1 MSPFLSTGGLAEVV
15 NALPKAL
22 HTAGHDVRVAIP
34 CYKNIPAEHRGKQAV
49 YCEAHL
55 GAKTV
60 SGALRQSRIPG
71 TKAPVYLIEH
81 EGYFGREHPYGHDA
95 GEYGDNA
102 ERYGFFCLALLDGL
116 ARLDWKPD
124 VINCHDWH
132 TAPIVVHLKSRLA
145 KDPFW
150 RHVPVVYT
158 IHNLNFQGRF
168 KPDQLPFTGFDTALF
183 HPECLE
189 YYGDINLMK
198 GAIVLADRLST
209 VSPRYAREIQTQEY
223 GAGLDGVL
231 RRREQ
236 DLSGILNGIDY
247 DVWNP
252 NKDSYTAAKFSAKS
266 LAGKKTC
273 KRDLQ
278 AAFGLPASD
287 VPLFGV
293 VSRLTWQKGID
304 LIIDTVEQ
312 LADLPFQIALLGT
325 GETGIENRLI
335 AAAQQHPG
343 NVAVILRY
351 DAALA
356 HKIVAGSDFFLMP
369 SRYEPCGLSQL
380 YSLAY
385 GTIPIVRRTG
395 GLADSVRNLVR
406 DNLKKSGATGFSF
419 VPMTSQALLRCMR
432 RAMDLFLN
440 EDALRDMRRRCMA
453 EDFSWD
459 RASREYVALYKEA
472 LRAK

>member
-1 MSPFLSTGGLAEVV
+1 MSPFLSTGGLAEVA

-22 HTAGHDVRVAIP
+22 HAAGHDVRVALP
-34 CYKNIPAEHRGKQAV
+34 CYKSIPAEHRGKQAV
-49 YCEAHL
+49 DCEALL
-55 GAKTV
+55 GTKAV
-60 SGALRQSRIPG
+60 AGALRQTRIPG
-71 TKAPVYLIEH
+71 TKAPVYLVEH
-81 EGYFGREHPYGHDA
+81 EGYFGREHPYGHDT

-116 ARLDWKPD
+116 ARLGWKPD
-124 VINCHDWH
+124 IINCHDWH

-145 KDPFW
+145 KHPFW
-150 RHVPVVYT
+150 RGVPTVYT

-168 KPDQLPFTGFDTALF
+168 GADQLPFAGFDPALF
-183 HPECLE
+183 HPGCLE

-198 GAIVLADRLST
+198 GAICLADKLST
-209 VSPRYAREIQTQEY
+209 VSPRYAREIQTLEY

-231 RRREQ
+231 RQRAP
-236 DLSGILNGIDY
+236 DLCGILNGIDY
-247 DVWNP
+247 EVWNP
-252 NKDSYTAAKFSAKS
+252 KKDAYSAAKFSAKS
-266 LAGKKTC
+266 LAGKKDC

-278 AAFGLPASD
+278 AAFGLPKSD
-287 VPLFGV
+287 APLFGV

-304 LIIDTVEQ
+304 LIIDAVEQ
-312 LADLPFQIALLGT
+312 LPDVPFQVAILGT

-335 AAAQQHPG
+335 AAAQRKPDK
-343 NVAVILRY
+343 VAVILRY
-351 DAALA
+351 DNALA

-395 GLADSVRNLVR
+395 GLADSVRNLSR
-406 DNLKKSGATGFSF
+406 DSARKTDATGFSF
-419 VPMTSQALLRCMR
+419 VPMTNQALLRCMR
-432 RAMDLFLN
+432 RAMDLYADR
-440 EDALRDMRRRCMA
+440 EALRAMRRRCMA

-459 RASREYVALYKEA
+459 RASRAYVALYEDVLSA
-472 LRAK
+472 R